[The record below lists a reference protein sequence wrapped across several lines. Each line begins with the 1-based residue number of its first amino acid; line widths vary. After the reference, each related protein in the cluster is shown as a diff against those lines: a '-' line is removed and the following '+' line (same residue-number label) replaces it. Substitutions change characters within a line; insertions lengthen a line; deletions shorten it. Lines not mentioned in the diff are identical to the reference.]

1 MSKYKELK
9 LEYDNL
15 RRENRQLSARL
26 EASDRRID
34 ALSNRFLDQMEEL
47 ENKMHAETNEQVRSL
62 RNVQEIC
69 FQILEGTEVAEAN
82 IQRNTQEIRRVSLR
96 QQTLEERINGLNQ
109 LHHDEYGS

>member
-1 MSKYKELK
+1 MNIALSESTTREREDPPGNSLMSKYKELK

-15 RRENRQLSARL
+15 RRENRQLNARL

-62 RNVQEIC
+62 RNV
-69 FQILEGTEVAEAN
+69 
-82 IQRNTQEIRRVSLR
+82 
-96 QQTLEERINGLNQ
+96 
-109 LHHDEYGS
+109 